1 MSQERQNNEDKLT
14 RRGHPIYESNPSLSS
29 SLPVKVKHKDPS
41 DLGTAYRIS
50 RDTGEIVAH
59 GAIGF
64 WEEQEVDSEQ
74 FVKIYIAG
82 IRQYGQLSKSGATMF
97 EYVYNEISGK
107 NGKDKDTVAINYL
120 LAQRWLDSLSR
131 RTYERGIK
139 ELLDKDFIFRSLTSE
154 IYFVN
159 VRYMFNG
166 DRLMMAKVY
175 QRKETNIQVQL
186 PSDEPSVIDLEANLI
201 NE

>member
-131 RTYERGIK
+131 RTYERGLK

-175 QRKETNIQVQL
+175 QRKEANIPVQL
-186 PSDEPSVIDLEANLI
+186 PSDEPLVIDLEANLI